1 MKRKTVV
8 FILLVFLLGCG
19 PYIWFKVPQPQG
31 RENLTAFPA
40 ELQGKYSSV
49 VDTVIIHIEKDKII
63 REYRENL
70 LMTKVEFRE
79 ETGDSIAEDTA
90 FTFSGNW
97 QISVKSFGDSV
108 HIFSKK
114 DDELFYI
121 SQRQLL
127 REYKGYYFLNYQDTN
142 NFWKVK
148 ILKLE
153 ADTLEFDYILHADD
167 MQRIRNITKVEV
179 KKDSSEESS
188 KYYLNP
194 TRRELKKILRKRMV
208 GEKYIR
214 LH

>member
-8 FILLVFLLGCG
+8 FILLIFLIGCG

-31 RENLTAFPA
+31 RENLKGFPA

-49 VDTVIIHIEKDKII
+49 LDTVIIHIEKDKII

-70 LMTKVEFRE
+70 LMTRAEFSK

-90 FTFSGNW
+90 FSFSDNW
-97 QISVKSFGDSV
+97 LITVKSFGDSV

-114 DDELFYI
+114 DDVLFHI
-121 SQRQLL
+121 SERQIL
-127 REYKGYYFLNYQDTN
+127 REYKGYYFLNYKDTN

-148 ILKLE
+148 ILKLQQ
-153 ADTLEFDYILHADD
+153 DSLEFDFILRDDD
-167 MQRIRNITKVEV
+167 MKQIINITRVEV

-188 KYYLNP
+188 KYYLDP
-194 TRRELKKILRKRMV
+194 TRRELKKILRKRKS
-208 GEKYIR
+208 GEKYVK
-214 LH
+214 L

>member
-31 RENLTAFPA
+31 RENLKGFPA

-49 VDTVIIHIEKDKII
+49 LDTVIIHIEKDKII

-97 QISVKSFGDSV
+97 QITVKSFGDSV
-108 HIFSKK
+108 QIFSKK
-114 DDELFYI
+114 DDELFHI
-121 SQRQLL
+121 SERQIL
-127 REYKGYYFLNYQDTN
+127 REYKGYYFLNYKDTN

-148 ILKLE
+148 LLKLQQ
-153 ADTLEFDYILHADD
+153 DSLEYDFILRDD
-167 MQRIRNITKVEV
+167 DLKQIRSITKVEV

-188 KYYLNP
+188 RYYLDP
-194 TRRELKKILRKRMV
+194 TRRELKKILRKRKP
-208 GEKYIR
+208 GEKYVK
-214 LH
+214 L

>member
-1 MKRKTVV
+1 MKRKTVI

-31 RENLTAFPA
+31 RDNLSGFPV

-63 REYRENL
+63 REYREDL

-97 QISVKSFGDSV
+97 QITVKSFGDSV

-114 DDELFYI
+114 DDELFRI
-121 SQRQLL
+121 SKRQIL

-148 ILKLE
+148 ILKLQE
-153 ADTLEFDYILHADD
+153 DTLEFDFILRDDD
-167 MQRIRNITKVEV
+167 MRQIRNITTVEV
-179 KKDSSEESS
+179 KQDSSVESS
-188 KYYLNP
+188 KYYLDP
-194 TRRELKKILRKRMV
+194 TRRELKRILRKRKS
-208 GEKYIR
+208 GEKYVK
-214 LH
+214 L

>member
-8 FILLVFLLGCG
+8 FLLLLFLLGCG

-31 RENLTAFPA
+31 RENLTAFPV

-49 VDTVIIHIEKDKII
+49 VDTVIIHIEKERII

-97 QISVKSFGDSV
+97 QITVKSFGDSV
-108 HIFSKK
+108 QIFSKK
-114 DDELFYI
+114 DDELFHI
-121 SQRQLL
+121 SERQVL
-127 REYKGYYFLNYQDTN
+127 REYKGYYFLNYKDTN

-148 ILKLE
+148 ILDLQQ
-153 ADTLEFDYILHADD
+153 DSLEFDFILSVDD
-167 MQRIRNITKVEV
+167 MRQIRNITKVEV
-179 KKDSSEESS
+179 KKDSTSESS
-188 KYYLNP
+188 KYYLDP
-194 TRRELKKILRKRMV
+194 TKRELRKILRKRKP
-208 GEKYIR
+208 GEKYVK
-214 LH
+214 L